1 MTEQATSSVIEV
13 HASSRGL
20 AITQRYMVFCNY
32 VYPILTNLSGRHR
45 VFRDCMLDTMFA
57 QVKLFHE
64 ASKSGQPSRLYLADA
79 GLATLREYL
88 RFAAEPTRRL
98 LSRHQHAVAETHL
111 AETGAMLGAW
121 IHKAQMG
128 RSR

>member
-20 AITQRYMVFCNY
+20 AITQRYMGFCNY

-45 VFRDCMLDTMFA
+45 VFRDCMLETMFA

-64 ASKSGQPSRLYLADA
+64 ASKSSQTSRLYLADA

-88 RFAAEPTRRL
+88 RFAADPARRL
-98 LSRHQHAVAETHL
+98 LSRHQHATAEVHL
-111 AETGAMLGAW
+111 AETGAMLGTW
-121 IHKAQMG
+121 INKAQMG